1 MSEVPT
7 VRVCHLLSQ
16 KVTTTMSTP
25 GSPHQQGDKKSENR
39 AAAVRE
45 ENRKDTPVKTTR
57 SAASSRASF
66 ATAKSTGAV
75 EGLDVGRD
83 ETKIFSREAEESQG
97 DLTPGNVT
105 DVIWEG
111 NAKDITNDTRKGS
124 CAGCGEIKV
133 DNHRVE
139 ESQAEVMP
147 GNLMGFITDGNTEDR
162 IQAAPGAHPKQLVAG
177 PALPSAA
184 ENTHAPPA
192 PAMADENSDNKQAQ
206 AEPTGIRSG
215 STRSQPQ
222 NQSSALP
229 LGPPEEEFTNLD
241 LETRTR
247 DIIIAL
253 MGPTGA
259 GKSSFIANATKCEG
273 QGVGHELTSCTSEI
287 NVTKYEVEGSNVVLV
302 DTPGF
307 DDTRKSDLDIL
318 KLISDW
324 LNTEYQTTRPMLSAM
339 LYFHRISDNRMAGTP
354 LKNLRVFEKLCG
366 KNAMSKVILVTTMWD
381 EVDTEVGDERLK
393 ELKDN
398 YWKMMISRG
407 STTFECKDV
416 RGSPMNLLQQIVRR
430 KKEQELMGQDEEGEG
445 GVQLQEEI
453 SNMKLELQE
462 TAAGQQLCSRL
473 EELARKRMETL
484 RRIRDETKGADQKT
498 AEDLWREYAEVKAQL
513 DSTLTQARQLRMT
526 LRQRIKSIKNGFHF
540 RGLRIWRKL

>member
-1 MSEVPT
+1 
-7 VRVCHLLSQ
+7 
-16 KVTTTMSTP
+16 
-25 GSPHQQGDKKSENR
+25 
-39 AAAVRE
+39 
-45 ENRKDTPVKTTR
+45 
-57 SAASSRASF
+57 
-66 ATAKSTGAV
+66 
-75 EGLDVGRD
+75 
-83 ETKIFSREAEESQG
+83 
-97 DLTPGNVT
+97 
-105 DVIWEG
+105 
-111 NAKDITNDTRKGS
+111 
-124 CAGCGEIKV
+124 
-133 DNHRVE
+133 
-139 ESQAEVMP
+139 
-147 GNLMGFITDGNTEDR
+147 
-162 IQAAPGAHPKQLVAG
+162 
-177 PALPSAA
+177 
-184 ENTHAPPA
+184 
-192 PAMADENSDNKQAQ
+192 
-206 AEPTGIRSG
+206 
-215 STRSQPQ
+215 
-222 NQSSALP
+222 
-229 LGPPEEEFTNLD
+229 
-241 LETRTR
+241 
-247 DIIIAL
+247 

-540 RGLRIWRKL
+540 RGLRSKWHHPYSSAKLHTI